1 MRYERFYNL
10 QYLLYFDPGP
20 NSAQKSICT
29 MDMRKQ
35 FTILILLVTGFDR
48 GCCKPIFFDAVSQ
61 ALNEIGNI
69 VFGNNGLINFSGFKP
84 GQLEWR
90 S

>member
-1 MRYERFYNL
+1 MLRMYNL

-20 NSAQKSICT
+20 NSFQKSICT

-35 FTILILLVTGFDR
+35 FTILLLLVTRFNWGA
-48 GCCKPIFFDAVSQ
+48 CKPIFFDAVSQ

-69 VFGNNGLINFSGFKP
+69 MFGNNGFINFSGFKP
-84 GQLEWR
+84 GKLEW
-90 S
+90 SG

>member
-1 MRYERFYNL
+1 M
-10 QYLLYFDPGP
+10 LYFNPGP
-20 NSAQKSICT
+20 IILQKSICT

-35 FTILILLVTGFDR
+35 FTILLLLVTRFDR
-48 GCCKPIFFDAVSQ
+48 GSCKPIFFDAISQ

-84 GQLEWR
+84 GKLE
-90 S
+90 

>member
-1 MRYERFYNL
+1 MYNL

-20 NSAQKSICT
+20 NSFQKSICT

-35 FTILILLVTGFDR
+35 FAILLLLVTRFDW
-48 GCCKPIFFDAVSQ
+48 GDCKPIFFDAVSQ

-69 VFGNNGLINFSGFKP
+69 VFGNNGFINFSGFKP
-84 GQLEWR
+84 GKLEWTG
-90 S
+90 

>member
-1 MRYERFYNL
+1 M
-10 QYLLYFDPGP
+10 YFNPGP
-20 NSAQKSICT
+20 ISLQKSIRT

-35 FTILILLVTGFDR
+35 FTILILLVTRFDR
-48 GCCKPIFFDAVSQ
+48 GSCKPIFFDAISQ

-84 GQLEWR
+84 GKLEQ
-90 S
+90 SG

>member
-1 MRYERFYNL
+1 MLFFN
-10 QYLLYFDPGP
+10 PGP
-20 NSAQKSICT
+20 IILQKSICT

-35 FTILILLVTGFDR
+35 FTILLLLVTRFDR
-48 GCCKPIFFDAVSQ
+48 GSCKPIFFDAISQ

-84 GQLEWR
+84 GKLE
-90 S
+90 